1 MDARVKPAQD
11 QEEYGSINRSGG
23 DPIDFERMSNSMHFE
38 ERASAKMPLLST
50 VSAHTED
57 ERRMT

>member
-1 MDARVKPAQD
+1 MDARVKPAQY

-38 ERASAKMPLLST
+38 ERASAKTLLST
-50 VSAHTED
+50 VFGAHG
-57 ERRMT
+57 R